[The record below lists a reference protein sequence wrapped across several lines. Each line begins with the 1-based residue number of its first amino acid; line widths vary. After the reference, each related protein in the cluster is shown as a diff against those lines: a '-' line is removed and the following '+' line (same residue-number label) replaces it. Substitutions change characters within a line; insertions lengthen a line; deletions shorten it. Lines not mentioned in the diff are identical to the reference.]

1 MSEALDIGYEMC
13 KDLYESGVMDK
24 ETMRKV
30 ELLYF
35 SDKKELTPED
45 IKRIRT
51 KNDVSQS
58 VFAAMLGTEKRLI
71 EHWEQ
76 GVKKPNEMAKRLLDL
91 IDRKGIAALV

>member
-1 MSEALDIGYEMC
+1 MCEALEVGYEMC
-13 KDLYESGVMDK
+13 KDLYQSGVMDE

-35 SDKKELTPED
+35 SDQRELTPED
-45 IKRIRT
+45 IRRIRT

-58 VFAAMLGTEKRLI
+58 VFAAILGTEKILI

-76 GVKKPNEMAKRLLDL
+76 GITKPNEMAKRLLDL
-91 IDRKGIAALV
+91 IDRKGIAVLV